1 MMRPPAFWR
10 DPDSLLARALAPL
23 SWLWRL
29 GAALRRR
36 GARPRRVG
44 APVICVGGLT
54 VGGAGK
60 TPTAIA
66 LLQALAE
73 AGAHPHALT
82 RGYGGRARG
91 PHRVD
96 PARDAAADVG
106 DEPLLLA
113 AWAPVWVARDRAAGA
128 EAAAAAGADV
138 VVMDDGHQNPHLARD
153 LSLVVV
159 DAAAGFGN
167 GRVMPSGPLREP
179 VAEGLARAD
188 AVVAIGADAEIDA
201 LRARWPALDRL
212 PLLRARLEPLATGL
226 PLRDAAVV
234 GFAGIARPEKFFAT
248 LRSCGARLVAVHAFP
263 DHAPYAPAVLRRMVA
278 EARAADAMLVT
289 TEKDAARLPP
299 AFRRE
304 VMALPVRLRWE
315 DPAAL
320 AALLRRAW
328 RPAPPA
334 DG

>member
-1 MMRPPAFWR
+1 MTRPPAFWD
-10 DPDSLLARALAPL
+10 DPGSPLGRLLAPL

-29 GAALRRR
+29 GAALRRLS
-36 GARPRRVG
+36 ARPRRVG

-60 TPTAIA
+60 TPAVVA
-66 LLQALAE
+66 LLQALGEMDAR
-73 AGAHPHALT
+73 PHALS
-82 RGYGGRARG
+82 RGYGGRLRG

-113 AWAPVWVARDRAAGA
+113 AWAPAWVARDRAAGA
-128 EAAAAAGADV
+128 AAAVAAGADV
-138 VVMDDGHQNPHLARD
+138 VVMDDGHQNPTLARD

-167 GRVMPSGPLREP
+167 GRVMPAGPLREP
-179 VAEGLARAD
+179 VAAGLARAD
-188 AVVAIGADAEIDA
+188 AVVAIGQDAEIDA
-201 LRARWPALDRL
+201 LRARWPALDAL

-226 PLRDAAVV
+226 PLEGAAVSA
-234 GFAGIARPEKFFAT
+234 FAGIARPEKFFAT
-248 LRSCGARLVAVHAFP
+248 LRRLGARLVAAHALP
-263 DHAPYAPAVLRRMVA
+263 DHAPLAPALLRRLVA

-289 TEKDAARLPP
+289 TEKDAVRLPA

-304 VMALPVRLRWE
+304 VMALPVRLRFE

-328 RPAPPA
+328 RPAAPA
-334 DG
+334 AD